1 MTFSELVRD
10 TELYIHLEGAEV
22 RHLIKQFISDSIL
35 DFVRLKNWSRV
46 NVFETITLDG
56 SGSYLLSNLMN
67 NFSGEIGL
75 YSGATQYTKT
85 KYENYIQYS
94 SKSGLYAIYGDR
106 IYIEGDNVDL
116 TFMFKSTGY
125 KYVAFSIYSYAA
137 NEINI
142 SGDISSWITNK
153 NSVIVSD
160 SADITGTLTNDGT
173 YTFLTGGYAV
183 AGGNTTITTIE
194 TVPNIGITNG
204 FLLVK
209 RKNIVEFDTDE
220 APVIEFYP
228 DVIQKMAALKM
239 FKYLD
244 DAESS
249 DREAALLSL
258 KINTLKAD
266 ENRTE
271 KMGVPHIVKR

>member
-1 MTFSELVRD
+1 
-10 TELYIHLEGAEV
+10 
-22 RHLIKQFISDSIL
+22 
-35 DFVRLKNWSRV
+35 
-46 NVFETITLDG
+46 
-56 SGSYLLSNLMN
+56 MN

-142 SGDISSWITNK
+142 SGDISSWIINK
-153 NSVIVSD
+153 NSIIVAD
-160 SADITGTLTNDGT
+160 SVDITGALTNDGT
-173 YTFLTGGYAV
+173 YTFLDGNYTV

-220 APVIEFYP
+220 VPVIVFYP
-228 DVIQKMAALKM
+228 DIIKVFTAYKILSH
-239 FKYLD
+239 LD
-244 DAESS
+244 DDISS
-249 DREAALLSL
+249 SKEWRILQN
-258 KINTLKAD
+258 KIKILEED

-271 KMGVPHIVKR
+271 KMGVPHIIKR